1 MTTETIP
8 VSQPTEESF
17 EAGQVTPIV
26 GAHFIHDLYTAAIPA
41 LLPVIIEKLSLTL
54 TMAGSLSAV
63 MALPAFLNPFIGYM
77 ADRVS
82 LRYFVILAPAV
93 TATLVS
99 SISFAPNYLALLIIF
114 LATGVSV
121 AAFHAPAPAMIA
133 RVSGKQV
140 GLGMSLFMAA
150 GELARTLGPILAV
163 WAVSIWTLDGYYR
176 IVVLGWGTSI
186 VLYWRLRSVPART
199 TKSGNILE
207 LKPYIRSLFLPLVV
221 FLFFRNFMMAAL
233 TTYLPTFMKMEG
245 ASLWLA
251 GLSLSILEFAGVGGA
266 LFSGTIS
273 DRVGRK
279 TVLVIATATSSF
291 FLLLFLNVE
300 GWLIVPVL
308 LLLGFAALSS
318 MPVLLA
324 IVQDQLPNHRALGN
338 GLFISISFLLRSLAI
353 IAIGFV
359 GDNRGLGTAYYMSAV
374 LALCAIPAILLLP
387 REKKSSASPP
397 YSSSD

>member
-8 VSQPTEESF
+8 FSKPTEDSF

-26 GAHFIHDLYTAAIPA
+26 GAHFIHDLYTASIPA

-63 MALPAFLNPFIGYM
+63 LALPAFLNPFIGYM

-82 LRYFVILAPAV
+82 LRYFVILAPAI

-99 SISFAPNYLALLIIF
+99 SISFASSYIALLIIF

-150 GELARTLGPILAV
+150 GELARTLGPLLAV
-163 WAVSIWTLDGYYR
+163 WAVSIWTLDGFYR
-176 IVVLGWGTSI
+176 IVVLGWGTSLI
-186 VLYWRLRSVPART
+186 LYWRLRNIPART
-199 TKSGNILE
+199 SKSGNILE
-207 LKPYIRSLFLPLVV
+207 LKPYIRSLFLPLVI

-251 GLSLSILEFAGVGGA
+251 GISLSILEFAGVGGA
-266 LFSGTIS
+266 LLSGTIS
-273 DRVGRK
+273 DRIGRK
-279 TVLVIATATSSF
+279 TVLIVATVTSSF
-291 FLLLFLNVE
+291 FLLLFLNVD

-308 LLLGFAALSS
+308 LLLGFAAFSS

-353 IAIGFV
+353 IAIGLI
-359 GDNRGLGTAYYMSAV
+359 GDNRGLETAYYLSAV
-374 LALCAIPAILLLP
+374 LALFAIPAILLLP
-387 REKKSSASPP
+387 RNKKSSAPTP
-397 YSSSD
+397 HSSSD